1 MLHCPNAV
9 VRGVKEGLRIF
20 FMSDL
25 QEGNFNSMEP
35 EVRAAF
41 GPKHPGAVEYFEG
54 IRDKFCNQVWTPTDF
69 YVYTTRYCH

>member
-1 MLHCPNAV
+1 
-9 VRGVKEGLRIF
+9 
-20 FMSDL
+20 
-25 QEGNFNSMEP
+25 MEP

-69 YVYTTRYCH
+69 YVYIRDIVIELRFG

>member
-41 GPKHPGAVEYFEG
+41 GSKHPGAVEYFEG
-54 IRDKFCNQVWTPTDF
+54 IRDKFCNQVWTDPLIF
-69 YVYTTRYCH
+69 MMLY